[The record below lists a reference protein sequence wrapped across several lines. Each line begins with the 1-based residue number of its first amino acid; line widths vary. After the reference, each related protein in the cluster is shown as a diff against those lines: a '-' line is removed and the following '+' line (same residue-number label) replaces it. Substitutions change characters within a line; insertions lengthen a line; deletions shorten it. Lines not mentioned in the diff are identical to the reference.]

1 MEMMYYS
8 KTEMDR
14 NMKAKESS
22 GEDGGIGL
30 GARN

>member
-1 MEMMYYS
+1 MVEVYYS

-14 NMKAKESS
+14 DMKAKESFR
-22 GEDGGIGL
+22 EDGGIGI